1 MDHDVSLLL
10 VDLSKPVQESSAC
23 LDSDTD
29 EESAPPAVIVIDS
42 SEELAAEKIDEHPLE
57 EGAVVK
63 VDSEKTIKRPPRKR

>member
-29 EESAPPAVIVIDS
+29 EEPPAVIVIDS